1 MEERELY
8 LERNLV
14 YDKKPTKTELQ
25 AIKRIYTHE
34 LASNIGLLAQDP
46 NTQQVY
52 KVVRCGD
59 VETKVVDRVDK
70 AGYVVLVHG
79 VAYAQEQKNETDT
92 KTEKQE

>member
-1 MEERELY
+1 MRELY
-8 LERNLV
+8 LDRTLV

-34 LASNIGLLAQDP
+34 LQSNIGLLAQDP
-46 NTQQVY
+46 KTQQIYQIV
-52 KVVRCGD
+52 KCGE
-59 VETKVVDRVDK
+59 VETKVNDRLDK
-70 AGYVVLVHG
+70 EGYIVLVHG